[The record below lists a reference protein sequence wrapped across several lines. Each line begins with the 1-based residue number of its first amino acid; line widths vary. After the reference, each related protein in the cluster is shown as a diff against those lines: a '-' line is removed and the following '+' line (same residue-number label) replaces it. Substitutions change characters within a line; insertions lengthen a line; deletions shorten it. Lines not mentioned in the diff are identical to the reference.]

1 MQTDPETPYST
12 RKKKCSKRKVKQD
25 SKTKMVLT
33 SRRMTKGHRRF
44 PLRRAINKVV
54 SDYNSKYKINTEES
68 ILAYN

>member
-1 MQTDPETPYST
+1 
-12 RKKKCSKRKVKQD
+12 
-25 SKTKMVLT
+25 MVLT